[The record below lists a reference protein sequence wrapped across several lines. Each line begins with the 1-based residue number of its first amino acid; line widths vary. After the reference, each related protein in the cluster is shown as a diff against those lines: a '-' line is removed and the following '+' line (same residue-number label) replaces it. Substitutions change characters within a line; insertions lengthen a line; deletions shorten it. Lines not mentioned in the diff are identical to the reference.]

1 MSEIRKTDRY
11 RQPQFMRVQELTASQ
26 ESVLGET
33 ELKLTNSWRL
43 SVDTSELKTSVRAS
57 HSQGFLPPLSFI
69 SRSSTSSLLQMSEK
83 NTLILPESVV
93 SDIIVTSNIASV
105 PFFLPLLVFPLCVL
119 HLS

>member
-1 MSEIRKTDRY
+1 MCLKLERQTDN
-11 RQPQFMRVQELTASQ
+11 RQSQLMRVQELKPQ
-26 ESVLGET
+26 EPVLGGT

-83 NTLILPESVV
+83 NTLH
-93 SDIIVTSNIASV
+93 TS
-105 PFFLPLLVFPLCVL
+105 
-119 HLS
+119 